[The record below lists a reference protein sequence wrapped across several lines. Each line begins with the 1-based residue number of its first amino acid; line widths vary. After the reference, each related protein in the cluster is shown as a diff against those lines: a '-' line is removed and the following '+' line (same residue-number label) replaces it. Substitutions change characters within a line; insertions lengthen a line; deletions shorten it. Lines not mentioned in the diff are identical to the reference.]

1 MVEDNF
7 VHLHVHSEYSLLDG
21 AVRIKNLIEKA
32 VELGMPAVALTDHGV
47 MYGVVDFFRKA
58 KAAGIKPIIG
68 CEVYVARGS
77 RFTKQTAKSKTGD
90 KPYHL
95 TLLAKN
101 NTGYKNLMKLVSFAF
116 LEGFYYKPRVDKEI
130 LKEYSNGLI
139 ALSGCI
145 AGEIPVNIIEG
156 KTDLAERALEEYID
170 IFGKDDFYLEI
181 QDSGIPE
188 QKTANEKIAELSK
201 KYKVPI
207 AATNDVHYLEKQDSK
222 FHDVLLCIQTG
233 STINEKK
240 RLKFSTEQYYFKDLK
255 EMKALFPG
263 QEEAIKNTVEIANRC
278 NVEIELG
285 MNLLPSFETPGGL
298 SANKYLEKLCMEGVK
313 NRYGKISDEIDAR
326 VKKELEVIEK
336 MGFAQYFLIV
346 WDFVHFAK
354 KNNIRVGPGRGSA
367 AGSIVSYCLGITDI
381 EPLKYGLLF
390 ERFLNEERRSM
401 PDIDIDF
408 CYEKR
413 SEVIKYVT
421 EKYGEKRV
429 AQLITF
435 GTMAA
440 RQAIRDAG
448 RVMEVPYADVDRIA
462 KMIPMELNVTIEN
475 SLKMAPELKEVY
487 ESDSRFK
494 DVIDMALSL
503 EGMARQDSIHAAGVV
518 ISAEDLYNY
527 APIQKKGE
535 GDIVT
540 QYKMEDIQN
549 IGLLKM
555 DFLGLRTLSLIDKCL
570 FLIKKT
576 ENIDI
581 DINTISLDDKKTY
594 EMLASGDCLGVFQLE
609 SSGMREL
616 VINMSISKF
625 EDLIALLAL
634 YRPGPL
640 QSGMVNDFVDSK
652 NGKKDIAYPH
662 PSLKPILE
670 DTYGTILYQ
679 EQVMGIASQ
688 LAGFS
693 MSEADILRGA
703 ISKKK
708 RKVLEEQRHK
718 FIDGAKNNGI
728 DEEISA
734 NIFQLVNH
742 FAEYGFNKSHSA
754 AYAMI
759 SYQTAYLKANFRVQ
773 FMAAILSIRMGNQD
787 KVAQYVHDTR
797 RMGIVVLPP
806 DINESFADFTV
817 ADKSIRF
824 GLSAIKNVGANVIEC
839 IENERKNGGKYKDFI
854 EFCERV
860 ETSVLNRKTLES
872 LIKTGTFDSLGQSRK
887 YLFDNFEKIT
897 EEVIKIKKEREK
909 GQFSLFDNED
919 ESQDKIMFNGISSA
933 AGQKDE
939 YPSRQLLN
947 FEKEMLGLYISGH
960 PLLEYEKTLSKFDSI
975 SSLANKDDK
984 AAATVAGII
993 TGIKI
998 IYTKKDQQMCFV
1010 DFEDIE
1016 NSLEIVVFPNVMEKY
1031 RENIAE
1037 DKIVKIKGKLDKKED
1052 QIKLLANEIKAIE
1065 KDEEGPADNG
1075 AGPEEKIVIS
1085 IDNKYLSK
1093 DIIDDL
1099 YKIIKEDPGEYKVE
1113 LIIIYSNGDRSE
1125 KKYGLPMNFKVS
1137 GEADF
1142 LKSIEAISDGK
1153 MTWLKIG
1160 PSENIKN
1167 NAGEII

>member
-1 MVEDNF
+1 MDKDNF

-21 AVRIKNLIEKA
+21 AARIKGLVKKA

-47 MYGVVDFFRKA
+47 MYGVVDFFRTA

-68 CEVYVARGS
+68 CEMYMAPGS
-77 RFTKQTAKSKTGD
+77 RFTKQLTKNKREE

-95 TLLAKN
+95 TLLARN
-101 NTGYKNLMKLVSFAF
+101 NKGYQNLMRLASFGF
-116 LEGFYYKPRVDKEI
+116 LEGFYYKPRIDKEI
-130 LKEYSNGLI
+130 LKEYGDGLI

-145 AGEIPVNIIEG
+145 AGEIPRHIIAG
-156 KTDLAERALEEYID
+156 RTDLAEKSLEEFID
-170 IFGKDDFYLEI
+170 IFGKDNFYLEI

-188 QKTANEKIAELSK
+188 QKIVNEKMIGLSK
-201 KYKVPI
+201 KYAIPI
-207 AATNDVHYLEKQDSK
+207 VATNDVHYLEKEDSR

-233 STINEKK
+233 STINETE
-240 RLKFSTEQYYFKDLK
+240 RLKFSTDQYYFKDLK
-255 EMKALFPG
+255 EMKDLFSG
-263 QEEAIKNTVEIANRC
+263 QEEAIRNTVEIAQRC

-285 MNLLPSFETPGGL
+285 MNLLPSFETPDGL
-298 SANKYLEKLCMEGVK
+298 SPNQYLEKLCTEGVK

-326 VKKELEVIEK
+326 LKKELKVIEK

-413 SEVIKYVT
+413 SQVIKYVT

-448 RVMEVPYADVDRIA
+448 RVMEIPYAEVDRVA
-462 KMIPMELNVTIEN
+462 KMIPMELNVTIKD
-475 SLKMAPELKEVY
+475 SLNMAPELKEVY
-487 ESDSRFK
+487 ENDSRIK
-494 DVIDMALSL
+494 DVIDMAISL
-503 EGMARQDSIHAAGVV
+503 EGIARQDSIHAAGVV

-527 APIQKKGE
+527 TPIQKE
-535 GDIVT
+535 GDSDIVT
-540 QYKMEDIQN
+540 QYKMEDIQE
-549 IGLLKM
+549 IGLLKV

-576 ENIDI
+576 ENINI
-581 DINTISLDDKKTY
+581 DANTISLKDEKTY
-594 EMLASGDCLGVFQLE
+594 EMLSRGDCLGVFQLE

-616 VINMSISKF
+616 VVNLNPSRF

-640 QSGMVNDFVDSK
+640 QSGMVNDFVESK
-652 NGKKDIAYPH
+652 NGRKEISYPH

-670 DTYGTILYQ
+670 DTYGIILYQ
-679 EQVMGIASQ
+679 EQVMGIASE

-708 RKVLEEQRHK
+708 RKLLGKQRQK
-718 FIDGAKNNGI
+718 FIDGAKKKGI
-728 DEEISA
+728 DEEVSA
-734 NIFQLVNH
+734 NIFQLINH

-759 SYQTAYLKANFRVQ
+759 SYQTAYLKANFPVQ
-773 FMAAILSIRMGNQD
+773 FMAAILSIRMGNQE

-817 ADKSIRF
+817 VDDAIRF
-824 GLSAIKNVGANVIEC
+824 GLSAIKNVGINVIES
-839 IENERKNGGKYKDFI
+839 IENERKNGGRFKDFI
-854 EFCERV
+854 DFCERV
-860 ETSVLNRKTLES
+860 ESTVLNRKTLES
-872 LIKTGTFDSLGQSRK
+872 FIKTGTFDSLGQSRK
-887 YLFDNFEKIT
+887 FLFDNFEKIT
-897 EEVIKIKKEREK
+897 EEILKIRKERDR
-909 GQFSLFDNED
+909 GQFSLFEN
-919 ESQDKIMFNGISSA
+919 DKDFQKKMMFNGSPQDG
-933 AGQKDE
+933 GQKDE
-939 YPSRQLLN
+939 YTSKQLLN

-960 PLLEYEKTLSKFDSI
+960 PLLEYERTLSKFNTI
-975 SSLANKDDK
+975 SSLSNMDDK
-984 AAATVAGII
+984 ATVNVGGII
-993 TGIKI
+993 TGIKT

-1016 NSLEIVVFPNVMEKY
+1016 SSLEIVVFPNVMEKY
-1031 RENIAE
+1031 REYIVE
-1037 DKIVKIKGKLDKKED
+1037 DRIVKIKGKLDKKED
-1052 QIKLLANEIKAIE
+1052 QIKLLANEIKE
-1065 KDEEGPADNG
+1065 LHKDEESITVKGTDPEERIIFSVGRKYLDKDMINEFYDLIKKNPGGYMIEFKVVSDNG
-1075 AGPEEKIVIS
+1075 DDPEIKYDLPVDFRISGKI
-1085 IDNKYLSK
+1085 
-1093 DIIDDL
+1093 
-1099 YKIIKEDPGEYKVE
+1099 
-1113 LIIIYSNGDRSE
+1113 
-1125 KKYGLPMNFKVS
+1125 GL
-1137 GEADF
+1137 
-1142 LKSIEAISDGK
+1142 LKNIEAIFNGK
-1153 MTWLKIG
+1153 ITWLKTG
-1160 PSENIKN
+1160 LSENIKK
-1167 NAGEII
+1167 